1 MDIQFTHNGR
11 KAVVQFPVGY
21 SDESALDEMKQHYPD
36 AQWVF
41 TVADHR
47 IDDTVGTFAVRA
59 GYGAVYYAEGEG

>member
-47 IDDTVGTFAVRA
+47 LSEVETVNVRG
-59 GYGAVYYAEGEG
+59 GYAASYYAEGEA